1 MRRPAKILVAGA
13 VLAIQTTPALNP
25 VATSQ
30 STVDNNQVQL
40 GDVFSTQTLNVV
52 DVSDATTATTNATG
66 NSLSASVVA
75 GSLDVQSTQ
84 TMDAKATAQTTV
96 NVTTNAGAQTTLNT
110 SALGN
115 GSDIGSF
122 GGGPL
127 TGAVSQVS
135 NGAQILAT
143 SSFNATNAQT
153 GAASLN
159 VQAMANSHGVTV
171 SDTSADTTATQISS
185 SSTEADGG
193 AVLNYTPGTAAASA
207 SAVSNNLTGAGS
219 GNASQTLTASQTMN
233 GSLTQATQSIN
244 LGNGQTIQSS
254 AAASANNL
262 YVTNENGP
270 VAVTDS
276 QTNTGFTFAQSV
288 ATGFEFGA
296 GQASSDATAN
306 SVLVGDAG
314 TQTTLDN
321 TQNNNSGVVS
331 NASFSGTS
339 GFDAGASATAIG
351 NAATGFACSD
361 CGGVANVRN
370 VQANSGPVNAAA
382 AVDIAGSNRSVNSAA
397 IAVGNNATFYVS
409 KPSH

>member
-1 MRRPAKILVAGA
+1 M
-13 VLAIQTTPALNP
+13 TPALNP

-30 STVDNNQVQL
+30 STVNNNQVQL
-40 GDVFSTQTLNVV
+40 GDVFSSQTLNVV
-52 DVSDATTATTNATG
+52 DVSDLTTATTNATG
-66 NSLSASVVA
+66 NSISGSVAS

-84 TMDAKATAQTTV
+84 TMDAKATASTTV

-115 GSDIGSF
+115 GSDVGSF
-122 GGGPL
+122 EGGPV
-127 TGAVSQVS
+127 TGAISQVA
-135 NGAQILAT
+135 NGAQVLAT
-143 SSFNATNAQT
+143 SDFNAQTAQT

-171 SDTSADTTATQISS
+171 SDTSANTTATQTSS

-193 AVLNYTPGTAAASA
+193 AVLQYTPGTAAASA
-207 SAVSNNLTGAGS
+207 TAVSNNLTGAGS
-219 GNASQTLTASQTMN
+219 GNASQTLVATQTMD

-262 YVTNENGP
+262 YVTNENGA
-270 VAVTDS
+270 VQVTDN

-288 ATGFEFGA
+288 ATGFEFGS
-296 GQASSDATAN
+296 GQASSDATGD
-306 SVLVGDAG
+306 SVLVGNAG
-314 TQTTLDN
+314 PSVALDN
-321 TQNNNSGVVS
+321 TQSNNSGVVS

-339 GFDAGASATAIG
+339 GFDASASATAMG

-370 VQANSGPVNAAA
+370 VQGNSGPVSATAG
-382 AVDIAGSNRSVNSAA
+382 VDVAGSNRSVNSAA